1 MTEEEFIE
9 RARGFLR
16 AQVGDKASSVA
27 ADTELVTSG
36 ILDSL
41 LVLEF
46 FFFLEEV
53 HGSAIDADQ
62 VSMASLSTLRSAYQL
77 VAGTKAIA

>member
-1 MTEEEFIE
+1 MSEDEFVD
-9 RARGFLR
+9 RAHEFLQQR
-16 AQVGDKASSVA
+16 IGDQADGVEG
-27 ADTELVTSG
+27 DTELVASG

-53 HGSAIDADQ
+53 RGSAIDPEE
-62 VSMASLSTLRSAYQL
+62 VSVEALSTIRNAYRL
-77 VAGTKAIA
+77 VVV